1 MKNVNR
7 IFSLF
12 LTALLLLCGS
22 LAFGQDRTLETES
35 DGFRWYELEQDGYY
49 GAQSINGTTLIPLS
63 RKYTFICY
71 HTADGGWFCFRKNN
85 SSTYEGCCDKN
96 GREVIAPE
104 RGYNN
109 VYWKDDGYIE
119 VEKNGLVGVCDLNG
133 KEIIAPKYKT
143 LILSDGEFEYKNS
156 QGKWISTGI
165 KYDGET
171 DAYANASSSSS
182 SSSSSSNNSSSSS
195 NGASGNTESK
205 LLYEGD
211 YTESNWVH
219 QYNGLVLNSIYTYQH
234 FEIYEDYLHC
244 DLGRAYYNGK
254 TSNGKRKYESSD
266 PYGSQT
272 YYVDDNFNIT
282 AVAEVSGQPYN
293 ISYKKGNVY
302 DSYQSPNNNYNSYQ
316 SPNAGSSNNGGSP
329 QSDKYVK
336 TVRALKLAYSSYH
349 GSVTSTSYENLDIY
363 QSSDGVYR
371 VKVGSNAPWGFH
383 NNTHSTY
390 LGVNVSG
397 YQYWTSEATVYS
409 VEYYYYFNM

>member
-7 IFSLF
+7 TFPLL

-22 LAFGQDRTLETES
+22 LAFGQERTLQTER
-35 DGFRWYELEQDGYY
+35 DGFKWYELKQDGYC
-49 GAQSINGTTLIPLS
+49 GAQSIDGTTLIPLS
-63 RKYTFICY
+63 RKYTCIFY
-71 HTADGGWFCFRKNN
+71 LTHGGGYFSFHKNN

-96 GREVIAPE
+96 GKEIIAPE
-104 RGYNN
+104 RGYTDVFYYGDDGYIKVEKNGLVGLCDLN
-109 VYWKDDGYIE
+109 GREIIAPERGYTRVLYYGDEDYIIVKKNDLEGICDLNGREIIAPERGYTDVFYYGDDGYIE
-119 VEKNGLVGVCDLNG
+119 VEKNGLKGVCNLNG
-133 KEIIAPKYKT
+133 REIVAPKYERLT
-143 LILSDGEFEYKNS
+143 LLDGEFEYENS

-165 KYDGET
+165 KYDGKT

-182 SSSSSSNNSSSSS
+182 SSYSNNSSSSS
-195 NGASGNTESK
+195 NGARSVPQQPYS
-205 LLYEGD
+205 
-211 YTESNWVH
+211 
-219 QYNGLVLNSIYTYQH
+219 VLFNIYDTYQ
-234 FEIYEDYLHC
+234 
-244 DLGRAYYNGK
+244 
-254 TSNGKRKYESSD
+254 SS
-266 PYGSQT
+266 
-272 YYVDDNFNIT
+272 
-282 AVAEVSGQPYN
+282 
-293 ISYKKGNVY
+293 
-302 DSYQSPNNNYNSYQ
+302 
-316 SPNAGSSNNGGSP
+316 NAGSSNNGGSP

-371 VKVGSNAPWGFH
+371 VKVGSNAPWRFH